1 MEEIKNLMETIQKE
15 NKNAIVVWSEN
26 TANGLSVS
34 IQMNGKTESFMT
46 MALHMIC
53 SIAVTMD
60 VTPVEMLDTF
70 KQLCADNP
78 EAINDVME
86 TLKRDLPADMPSQLK
101 ENFMLITGTKGDYYH
116 KLVLN
121 KILKE
126 GTLDIN
132 PRPHYS
138 DGLPAHTYSINHI
151 MQQYDLSKGEC
162 PVETLRPIAW
172 KSAVKEILWIYQMQ
186 SNKINDLH
194 EMGIK
199 YWDDWDIG
207 DGTIG
212 CRYGATI
219 RRHNLMNKL
228 LKGIKQDPFGR
239 RHIMNMW
246 QEDDFSD
253 ETGGTTKG
261 LNPCCYETIWNVR
274 QGEDGLYLDMLM
286 NQRSSDYEV
295 SCAINELQYIALQLM
310 VAKTCGFKPG
320 MFTHVIENVQIYD
333 RHINNVKNLLTR
345 EPVKCCPQ
353 LILDTDKTDFY
364 EFTIDDFALTDYP
377 VDKIKEKNPQMKFDL
392 GI

>member
-1 MEEIKNLMETIQKE
+1 MNEAQTIWTKRKLLEMDVYIE
-15 NKNAIVVWSEN
+15 NKGLLKMTDEDWQNVVAMGDKIVADSKDNEAVRNA
-26 TANGLSVS
+26 
-34 IQMNGKTESFMT
+34 
-46 MALHMIC
+46 
-53 SIAVTMD
+53 
-60 VTPVEMLDTF
+60 
-70 KQLCADNP
+70 
-78 EAINDVME
+78 
-86 TLKRDLPADMPSQLK
+86 
-101 ENFMLITGTKGDYYH
+101 
-116 KLVLN
+116 VLN
-121 KILKE
+121 NLE
-126 GTLDIN
+126 
-132 PRPHYS
+132 
-138 DGLPAHTYSINHI
+138 
-151 MQQYDLSKGEC
+151 MWE
-162 PVETLRPIAW
+162 IAW

-186 SNKINDLH
+186 SNKIDDLH
-194 EMGIK
+194 NMGIK

-219 RRHNLMNKL
+219 KRHNLMNKL
-228 LKGIKQDPFGR
+228 LDGLKQDPFGR

-320 MFTHVIENVQIYD
+320 IFTHVIENVQIYD
-333 RHINNVKNLLTR
+333 RHINNVKDLLTR
-345 EPVKCCPQ
+345 ESVRCCPQ
-353 LILDTDKTDFY
+353 LMLDTDKTDFY
-364 EFTIDDFALTDYP
+364 KFTIDDFVLTDYP